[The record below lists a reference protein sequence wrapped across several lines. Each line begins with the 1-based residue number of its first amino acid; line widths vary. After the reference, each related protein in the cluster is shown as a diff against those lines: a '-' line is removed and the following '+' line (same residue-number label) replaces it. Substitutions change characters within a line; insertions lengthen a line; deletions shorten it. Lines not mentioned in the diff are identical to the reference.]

1 MIEEV
6 KMIMD
11 EQTKRT
17 VDSLRT
23 SLEEVFAPLRKLEGL
38 DSRLSEI
45 GGEDKLVSAVRRSIE
60 DVQDSIDGL
69 SGKIA
74 TFVSM
79 QETIIAAIGEIK
91 STLAALREPVAKIP
105 EQSGKKGN
113 VDVKKAL
120 LEKSTAKA
128 TKKTTVVM
136 SNNHATKRKAKPGKD
151 KNSKVKAKRGK

>member
-38 DSRLSEI
+38 DSRLAEI
-45 GGEDKLVSAVRRSIE
+45 GGGDKLVSAVRRSIE
-60 DVQDSIDGL
+60 DVQDSIEGL

-74 TFVSM
+74 AFVSM

-91 STLAALREPVAKIP
+91 ATLDALRNPVAKKP

-113 VDVKKAL
+113 GDVKKTL
-120 LEKSTAKA
+120 PDKSKAKA
-128 TKKTTVVM
+128 TKKTPVAL
-136 SNNHATKRKAKPGKD
+136 SNNPATKRK
-151 KNSKVKAKRGK
+151 VKTVR